1 MQSQSRVSGVGK
13 PPPARRDRDPRDSAL
28 AAAAGDATPIG
39 LRCPA
44 DPIALRT
51 VTYYRMVVTDPAVI
65 DTLVQTGGHVG
76 IAYALQSGL
85 FHAMRFPVDGAR
97 KALLEMEQFAAMPA
111 QAPTSPT
118 PPDTARSG
126 DF

>member
-1 MQSQSRVSGVGK
+1 
-13 PPPARRDRDPRDSAL
+13 
-28 AAAAGDATPIG
+28 
-39 LRCPA
+39 
-44 DPIALRT
+44 
-51 VTYYRMVVTDPAVI
+51 
-65 DTLVQTGGHVG
+65 
-76 IAYALQSGL
+76 
-85 FHAMRFPVDGAR
+85 MRFPVDGAR